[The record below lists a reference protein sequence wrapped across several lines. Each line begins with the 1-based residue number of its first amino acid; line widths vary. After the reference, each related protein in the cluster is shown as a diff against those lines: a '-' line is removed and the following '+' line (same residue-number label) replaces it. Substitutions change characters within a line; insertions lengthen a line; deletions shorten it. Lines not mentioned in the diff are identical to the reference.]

1 MFTRE
6 YDENDPLNPSKGVA
20 LGCALSLPIWAVLVL
35 MIRCADSLS
44 RIPMRFVGLWF
55 EIHGYSVPGL

>member
-1 MFTRE
+1 MSALE
-6 YDENDPLNPSKGVA
+6 YDEDDPLNPSKGVA

-35 MIRCADSLS
+35 MIQCAGSAGPVLT
-44 RIPMRFVGLWF
+44 RFVGLWF